1 MEPVTALRV
10 GLVGAGPWAEAVHAP
25 ALAAHPGTELV
36 AVWARR
42 PEAATAI
49 TRRFGGQVYPQVDG
63 LFAAVDAVAFAVP
76 PAVQGTLAVEAATAG
91 RHLLL
96 EKPLAD
102 TAAAARAVVDAA
114 ESVVTAVMLTQRLDP
129 EIEAWLAG
137 LPDGDAG
144 PDSVGLGRWLSGS
157 LLGGRYAASAWRHE
171 HGALLDVGPHV
182 IDLLDAALGRVT
194 RVPWAHRDEPDL
206 WRFALEHA
214 GGANS
219 TVTISM
225 RMPTVPSEI
234 EFGVFGGIGSHR
246 LAARAADPVA
256 CYGRLLDSF
265 VGAVT
270 GTGPAPVLDAPRA
283 LHLQEVIEQVQAA
296 VR

>member
-1 MEPVTALRV
+1 MTALRV

-25 ALAAHPGTELV
+25 ALAAHARTEL
-36 AVWARR
+36 AGVWARR
-42 PEAATAI
+42 PEAAAAI
-49 TRRFGGQVYPQVDG
+49 AKRFGGAVYEKVDD
-63 LFAAVDAVAFAVP
+63 LIADVEAVAFAVP
-76 PAVQGTLAVEAATAG
+76 PAVQGALAVQAAAAG
-91 RHLLL
+91 RHLLC

-114 ESVVTAVMLTQRLDP
+114 EAAGVVTAVMLTQRLDP
-129 EIEAWLAG
+129 DIEEWLAG

-144 PDSVGLGRWLSGS
+144 PDTVGLGRWLSGS
-157 LLGGRYAASAWRHE
+157 LLGGRYAGSAWRQE

-194 RVPWAHRDEPDL
+194 RVAWAHRDEPDL
-206 WRFALEHA
+206 WRFALDHA
-214 GGANS
+214 GGAHS
-219 TVTISM
+219 SVTISM
-225 RMPTVPSEI
+225 RIPIVPSEI
-234 EFGVFGGIGSHR
+234 EFGVFGGIGDHR
-246 LAARAADPVA
+246 LSARAADPVA

-265 VGAVT
+265 AAAVA
-270 GTGPAPVLDAPRA
+270 GDGPAPVLDVARA